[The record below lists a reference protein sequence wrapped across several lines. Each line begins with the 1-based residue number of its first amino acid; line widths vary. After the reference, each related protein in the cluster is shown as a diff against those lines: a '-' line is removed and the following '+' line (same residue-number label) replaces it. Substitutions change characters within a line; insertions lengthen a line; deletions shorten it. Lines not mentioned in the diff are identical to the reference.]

1 MPKHNFT
8 VRLNDDMH
16 NWLKKEA
23 QAQQRSVGNLIE
35 YVLHMYRQNQNG
47 ISPDFPYFSAR

>member
-35 YVLHMYRQNQNG
+35 YVLHMYRQNQNEA
-47 ISPDFPYFSAR
+47 SSFTDLSAT